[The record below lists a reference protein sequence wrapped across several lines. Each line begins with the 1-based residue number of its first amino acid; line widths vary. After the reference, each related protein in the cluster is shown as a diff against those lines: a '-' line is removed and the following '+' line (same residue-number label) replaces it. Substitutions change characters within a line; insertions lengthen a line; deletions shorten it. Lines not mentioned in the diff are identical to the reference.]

1 MKTFFKQYIKQVLYF
16 GTGLLFL
23 YFLIAIFTQST
34 TVNFSLRTCLHFLVL
49 PMVSS
54 NQYDL
59 KLRYRLPLAILLGI
73 VLLPLLES
81 FRIAPIQLSYLQVGS
96 LIFLL
101 LIFIS
106 YKKRQQFRGFF
117 DKGRHSK

>member
-34 TVNFSLRTCLHFLVL
+34 TVNFSLRTCLNLLTL

-59 KLRYRLPLAILLGI
+59 KLRYRLPLAIILSI
-73 VLLPLLES
+73 VLFPLLEF

-96 LIFLL
+96 LILLL

-106 YKKRQQFRGFF
+106 YINRQQFRAFF
-117 DKGRHSK
+117 DKGWHSK